1 MSDETSTNEPR
12 QSRTIFALLFVI
24 PIFAVLLYGSTDVS
38 ALIPLAILT
47 AILGGCWIART
58 WRSGVLEINP
68 DKIQLPLIGLLILGL
83 IQLLPLG
90 DAGIHQG
97 VLSVPAS
104 NAISI
109 DPYWTRIF
117 LVRLVGYII
126 FFAAAL
132 TFIDSEGRCRR
143 ALAVIIA
150 FGGVIAFVGILQ
162 KLASPDA
169 IYGVRKPSGAIPFGP
184 YINSHHFASLMVLI
198 SGPAIAHLLGR
209 GISKQIK
216 LLVAISAAVM
226 AIAVPFTSSRG
237 GVIAYLAMLSV
248 AILAWFYRSGKKE
261 HRSWTPI
268 IAGGALLLLIV
279 VGSLVYLGGEASML
293 RGFGVQRAGEDI
305 SSGRF
310 HFWSVAWQIFLANP
324 ILGTG
329 LDSFAMAFT
338 RFDTESGIFRIEQAH
353 NEYLQML
360 ADAGIIGFLIVMSFI
375 VLLVRK
381 ALTRLKEESDDL
393 VRTTVIGGLAGCVG
407 IFVHSIFDFPL
418 RTAGNAYMFLLVI
431 AVMFAPVALKSHR
444 SSGRGRSRLSSR
456 TEP

>member
-1 MSDETSTNEPR
+1 
-12 QSRTIFALLFVI
+12 
-24 PIFAVLLYGSTDVS
+24 
-38 ALIPLAILT
+38 
-47 AILGGCWIART
+47 
-58 WRSGVLEINP
+58 
-68 DKIQLPLIGLLILGL
+68 
-83 IQLLPLG
+83 
-90 DAGIHQG
+90 
-97 VLSVPAS
+97 
-104 NAISI
+104 
-109 DPYWTRIF
+109 
-117 LVRLVGYII
+117 
-126 FFAAAL
+126 
-132 TFIDSEGRCRR
+132 
-143 ALAVIIA
+143 
-150 FGGVIAFVGILQ
+150 
-162 KLASPDA
+162 
-169 IYGVRKPSGAIPFGP
+169 
-184 YINSHHFASLMVLI
+184 
-198 SGPAIAHLLGR
+198 
-209 GISKQIK
+209 
-216 LLVAISAAVM
+216 
-226 AIAVPFTSSRG
+226 
-237 GVIAYLAMLSV
+237 
-248 AILAWFYRSGKKE
+248 
-261 HRSWTPI
+261 
-268 IAGGALLLLIV
+268 LIV

-431 AVMFAPVALKSHR
+431 AAMFAPVALKSHR
-444 SSGRGRSRLSSR
+444 TSGRGRSRLSSR